1 MLNQID
7 SMNQINSTKIEFI
20 IRKKII
26 NSNLSPIINLNNFNC
41 LMIMTLKVDKVD
53 KVDNKV
59 DNILGTHLHTNHPNE
74 FH

>member
-26 NSNLSPIINLNNFNC
+26 NSTLSPIINLNNFNC